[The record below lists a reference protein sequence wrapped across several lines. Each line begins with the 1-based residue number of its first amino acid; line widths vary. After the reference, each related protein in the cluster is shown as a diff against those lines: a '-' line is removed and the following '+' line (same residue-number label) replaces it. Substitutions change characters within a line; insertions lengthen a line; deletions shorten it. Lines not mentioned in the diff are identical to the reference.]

1 MKIALAALDWR
12 RDAPCNG
19 EPLESFSFH
28 LQPVN
33 GYGLALDPPRRTSG
47 RPSMSSHASRV
58 RKTKQAPEQT
68 YGYLRLLTRCSPT
81 RLDFFYL
88 VVGTLAA
95 LAAGVPFPLLG
106 ILFGELVDELNTAS
120 CANSQDR
127 PTGSLQASVNQKVIL
142 IVYVSIANFF
152 AIYIHTG
159 CWSLFGER
167 LVRRLRE
174 DYLQGL
180 LRQEVAFFENLPAGD
195 VASALT
201 SDVELVRTGTS
212 EKVGIVISSFSY
224 LLGAYVVAF
233 IKDVKLAAMLVCLV
247 PAYMAMAM
255 IGGKYVG
262 KYTNG
267 VSRHIGAATSIVS
280 ECLSNVALVQAF
292 GASGRLENKL
302 TSKLQKARK
311 NGLKKAAVAATQFG
325 CLFFIAYSANALAF
339 WQGSRL
345 IADGKASGV
354 TAGAVYTVIFLLV
367 DASFIISQVA
377 PHLQIFAAAAAA
389 SERLQSVVDRTSAI
403 DGTSDSDGKYLE
415 KVSGT
420 IAFEN
425 VTFQYPS
432 RPEISVLNDVS
443 LCFPAGKHTAIVG
456 PSGSGKST
464 ISALTARL
472 YDPTQGIVR
481 LDGQEVREINPRSL
495 RSLVGIVQQDSALL
509 NRSVLEN
516 IAHGLVNSRQAEFA
530 PVLLGSSLSD
540 LAEAVRA
547 GQPFDAAM
555 VASGPIVTE
564 IIRLVREAAILADAD
579 GFITSLYHGYAT
591 VVESQADNLSGGQIQ
606 RIALARALIKDPK
619 ILIMDE
625 ATAALD
631 TASERQIQSSL
642 AEVIRGRTTISVA
655 HRLSTIRDAD
665 NIVVLK
671 DGQVSEQGS
680 HADLVGMNGIY
691 ANMVNTQDLQAPPLS
706 KLPDVV
712 ALPTADSQGAISDDS
727 LLSPPEKDVL
737 VAVDVEPTIENQL
750 ALTGS
755 SRSLRSTILG
765 VSSLSR
771 PQLMYV
777 AFGIAA
783 AITVGGTFTGEAV
796 VFGHTIGS
804 LSPCRTAAE
813 IYASGKLFGLLF
825 FLFALLV
832 LTANFISGSSFGRV
846 AEDMGFK
853 VRILAFRSLFHQK
866 FEWHSL
872 DSRTPAQLL
881 SYFSTDANAL
891 ASLSG
896 TTVGTIV
903 SITANLMAGILMTH
917 IIAWKIAIVLL
928 ATLPILLGSGVMRLR
943 VLANLQTRHQIAY
956 ATSVGIMMEAVN
968 SIKIVTN
975 LGLEHE
981 FLAVYKRS
989 LAGPYKASMGEIAHA
1004 DFWLAT
1010 AYSVS
1015 NLIYA
1020 LAYWWGTKQVVAG
1033 LYSQT
1038 QFFIV
1043 LPALLFSAQS
1053 CGQMFALAPDMSKAR
1068 VAAARLLD
1076 LLDIGPNGP
1085 APGTSSL
1092 LESEKSQKDLEA
1104 GGRDM
1109 HSSSPSGRGI
1119 GIQVSNVH
1127 FAYPNRSLVP
1137 ILQAL
1142 NMQILP
1148 GQFCALVGPSGA
1160 GKSTVLALLATF
1172 FTARQGS
1179 IEFDGSP
1186 ILDRDRVAIVP
1197 QENALFDD
1205 TVRFNIGLGA
1215 RPNHEATDEEI
1226 ETACRLANIHECIEG
1241 LPEGYNTRCGPNGS
1255 RFSGGQKQRLSIA
1268 RALVRQPNLLLLDEP
1283 TSALDAESEAHF
1295 QDTLAKISS
1304 NMTIVAIA
1312 HRLHTIMKAQTI
1324 FLIEDGRCVDRGT
1337 HVELMQRSASY
1348 RSNALHQSL
1357 GV

>member
-1 MKIALAALDWR
+1 M
-12 RDAPCNG
+12 
-19 EPLESFSFH
+19 
-28 LQPVN
+28 
-33 GYGLALDPPRRTSG
+33 
-47 RPSMSSHASRV
+47 
-58 RKTKQAPEQT
+58 
-68 YGYLRLLTRCSPT
+68 
-81 RLDFFYL
+81 
-88 VVGTLAA
+88 
-95 LAAGVPFPLLG
+95 AAGAPFPLLG

-127 PTGSLQASVNQKVIL
+127 PTGGLQTSVNKKVIL

-152 AIYIHTG
+152 SIYIHTG

-174 DYLQGL
+174 DYLRGL

-224 LLGAYVVAF
+224 LLGAYIVAF
-233 IKDVKLAAMLVCLV
+233 IKDVKLAAMLVCLI
-247 PAYMAMAM
+247 PAYLAMAL
-255 IGGKYVG
+255 IGGKYLG
-262 KYTNG
+262 KYTSG
-267 VSRHIGAATSIVS
+267 VSKHIGAATSIVS

-292 GASGRLENKL
+292 GASARLEAKI
-302 TSKLQKARK
+302 TTKLQKARK

-339 WQGSRL
+339 WQGSRS

-367 DASFIISQVA
+367 DGKVPAFLVCGDQLILVASFIISQVA

-389 SERLQSVVDRTSAI
+389 SERLQSVVDRASAI
-403 DGTSDSDGKYLE
+403 DGTSDSHGTDME
-415 KVSGT
+415 EVSGT

-432 RPEISVLNDVS
+432 RPEVTVLDHVS
-443 LCFPAGKHTAIVG
+443 LCFPAGRHTAIVG

-472 YDPTQGIVR
+472 YDPTDGVICI
-481 LDGQEVREINPRSL
+481 DGQDIRGINPRFL
-495 RSLVGIVQQDSALL
+495 RSLVGVVQQDSALL

-516 IAHGLVNSRQAEFA
+516 VAHGLVNSRHTRFV
-530 PVLLGSSLSD
+530 PVLLGSCLSD

-547 GQPFDAAM
+547 GEAFDAA
-555 VASGPIVTE
+555 VAARGPVLADIV
-564 IIRLVREAAILADAD
+564 RLVREAATLADAD
-579 GFITSLYHGYAT
+579 GFISCLYHGYAT
-591 VVESQADNLSGGQIQ
+591 VIDFQAENLSGGQIQ

-631 TASERQIQSSL
+631 TASERHIQSSL
-642 AEVIRGRTTISVA
+642 TEVIRGRTTVSVA
-655 HRLSTIRDAD
+655 HRLSTIMNAD
-665 NIVVLK
+665 NIIVLK
-671 DGQVSEQGS
+671 DGHVSEQGT
-680 HADLVGMNGIY
+680 HAELVSMNGIY
-691 ANMVNTQDLQAPPLS
+691 ANMVNTQNLQPPASS
-706 KLPDVV
+706 KPLDPVL
-712 ALPTADSQGAISDDS
+712 LPTPESQGAISDDS
-727 LLSPPEKDVL
+727 LLKPPETDIS
-737 VAVDVEPTIENQL
+737 VAVEVEPTTENQL

-755 SRSLRSTILG
+755 PRSLRSTILG
-765 VSSLSR
+765 VTSLSR

-777 AFGIAA
+777 VLGIAA
-783 AITVGGTFTGEAV
+783 ALTVGGTFTGEAV

-813 IYASGKLFGLLF
+813 INASGRLFGLLF

-853 VRILAFRSLFHQK
+853 VRILAFRSLFYQK
-866 FEWHSL
+866 FEWHSV

-968 SIKIVTN
+968 SIKIVAN

-989 LAGPYKASMGEIAHA
+989 LAGPYKASFQEIAHA

-1033 LYSQT
+1033 TYSQT

-1076 LLDIGPNGP
+1076 LLDIGPSGP
-1085 APGTSSL
+1085 THDTGLL

-1104 GGRDM
+1104 GGRDAL
-1109 HSSSPSGRGI
+1109 SSSHSGRGI
-1119 GIQVSNVH
+1119 GIRVSNVY
-1127 FAYPNRSLVP
+1127 FAYPNNRPHVP

-1142 NMQILP
+1142 DMQILP

-1160 GKSTVLALLATF
+1160 GKSTVLSLLATF
-1172 FTARQGS
+1172 FTARKGT

-1186 ILDRDRVAIVP
+1186 FLDRDRVAVVP

-1205 TVRFNIGLGA
+1205 SVRFNIALGA
-1215 RPNHEATDEEI
+1215 RPGHEATDAEI
-1226 ETACRLANIHECIEG
+1226 ETACKLANIHECIAG
-1241 LPEGYNTRCGPNGS
+1241 LPEGYNTRCGPNGA

-1268 RALVRQPNLLLLDEP
+1268 RALVRQPSLLLLDEP

-1312 HRLHTIMKAQTI
+1312 HRLHTIMKAQAI

-1337 HVELMQRSASY
+1337 HEELMQRSASY
-1348 RSNALHQSL
+1348 RTNALHQSL
-1357 GV
+1357 SI